1 MAKVL
6 MPWEWASAAATAS
19 LVESGFEAQSAMS
32 APPALRVIIRL
43 AVSEVTCRQ
52 ALTRMPC
59 RGRSVSKRFRIM
71 SSTGI
76 SRAAHSMRSSPALA
90 RPGFLMSLVRAP
102 TLTCVLPDQVFGG
115 LESDNGTNLLAIE
128 QCPAVKVGQLDEEL
142 HTHDLASKL
151 LHQVDHRFRG
161 SARRNDVVHH
171 QYSLSLRDG
180 VFVNVK
186 DVLAILEGVT
196 GLVCLPGQLALFADR
211 DKAGAETDRHSRAEH
226 EAASLHG
233 GDQVHVLAL
242 PWLGHLVDSRSQR
255 VRVPKQRGDVAKEDA
270 RDRKIGHRADVA
282 GEVHLSAALKYSRVR
297 LRPSS
302 RDVCGCHPRISRAR
316 VVSGR
321 RCLGSS
327 SGSGWNT
334 ISLGLFVSLLMSL
347 ARSSIVISS

>member
-1 MAKVL
+1 

-128 QCPAVKVGQLDEEL
+128 KGAAVQVRELDEEL
-142 HTHDLASKL
+142 HTHDLASQL

-161 SARRNDVVHH
+161 SASGDDVVHH
-171 QYSLSLRDG
+171 QHFLPLCDS
-180 VFVNVK
+180 VFVDMK
-186 DVLAILEGVT
+186 HVLAILEGVT
-196 GLVCLPGQLALFADR
+196 GLVCLPGQLALFADG
-211 DKAGAETDRHSRAEH
+211 DEAGAQADRHGGAEH
-226 EAASLHG
+226 EAAGLHG
-233 GDQVHVLAL
+233 GDQVYVLAQ
-242 PWLGHLVDSRSQR
+242 PWLGHLVDGRSQCI
-255 VRVPKQRGDVAKEDA
+255 RVPKQRGDVAKEDA
-270 RDRKIGHRADVA
+270 RNRKVGHRADVA

-321 RCLGSS
+321 RCFGSS
-327 SGSGWNT
+327 SGSG
-334 ISLGLFVSLLMSL
+334 
-347 ARSSIVISS
+347 